1 VIKCDAAPSK
11 RQRPVAS
18 KVKQRVLPP
27 RRPGQPPRE
36 IPTLEERLAKEQD
49 QLSWLFWPVAI
60 ATSFVIS
67 RYVNLTA
74 RSILAKSRDACCV
87 AVGTS
92 ARDLRHDVA
101 VVLRRQLQGL

>member
-1 VIKCDAAPSK
+1 MAFVCGRLPAATAGVQVNRKRMIKCDATPSK

-36 IPTLEERLAKEQD
+36 IPALEERLAKEQD

-60 ATSFVIS
+60 ATSYVIS
-67 RYVNLTA
+67 ML
-74 RSILAKSRDACCV
+74 
-87 AVGTS
+87 
-92 ARDLRHDVA
+92 
-101 VVLRRQLQGL
+101 QLS